1 MKRHN
6 SLIPLTHD
14 HHHALAQVRTLL
26 LSAGQSN
33 EERKRKANDFVV
45 FFETETRTHF
55 REEEEVVFPPVVD
68 EAEAEPILAR
78 VMLQHLHI
86 HALVHTLR
94 SELEGGTP
102 SAGALSS
109 VANKIEE
116 HIRFEEKTVFPLI
129 ERLLP
134 EEVLNAVALHPR
146 HRSQL
151 SKCNG
156 QE

>member
-1 MKRHN
+1 M
-6 SLIPLTHD
+6 
-14 HHHALAQVRTLL
+14 

-33 EERKRKANDFVV
+33 EERKRKANAFVV

-55 REEEEVVFPPVVD
+55 REEEEVVFPLVVD

-94 SELEGGTP
+94 FELEGGTP

-116 HIRFEEKTVFPLI
+116 HIRFVEKTVFPLI